1 MNLKMKITTLLW
13 TAVLAAGSLAA
24 QQAPVAKENAA
35 PARRESKDAG
45 NQRAYRF
52 VYTLTEI
59 NGKQKVNSRSF
70 EILTR
75 DRGEI
80 HSSSKVN
87 VPVHPN
93 SDQYQPVSVGLNAEM
108 HFMPASEG
116 DVYLSADV
124 NLMFLVAP
132 DGAASGAPP
141 TLRTVTTRADTRVKV
156 GVPTVLSVIEDVAS
170 THSYEL
176 SVTVNAK

>member
-1 MNLKMKITTLLW
+1 MT
-13 TAVLAAGSLAA
+13 
-24 QQAPVAKENAA
+24 QA
-35 PARRESKDAG
+35 
-45 NQRAYRF
+45 
-52 VYTLTEI
+52 
-59 NGKQKVNSRSF
+59 
-70 EILTR
+70 TR
-75 DRGEI
+75 
-80 HSSSKVN
+80 
-87 VPVHPN
+87 
-93 SDQYQPVSVGLNAEM
+93 YQPVSVGLNAEM